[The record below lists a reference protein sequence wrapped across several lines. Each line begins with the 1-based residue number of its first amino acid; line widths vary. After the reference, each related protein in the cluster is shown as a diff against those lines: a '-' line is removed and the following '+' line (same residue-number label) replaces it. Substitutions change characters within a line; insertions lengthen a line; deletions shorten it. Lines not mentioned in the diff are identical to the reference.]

1 MAIITT
7 VTLNP
12 ALDEAVSLAAFALGS
27 TNRSALDALDP
38 GGKGVNASRVI
49 ARMGRET
56 IALGF
61 VGGVTGNMLREKLDA
76 EGLLHAFDEVEEL
89 TRLNVM
95 IYERSSGRRT
105 RLYLPGPHVP
115 VERIAGLRTRLAQAP
130 PGSYVVF
137 GGSVPPGLPHE
148 IYRDLVQWLSQ
159 RGVHCIVDTSGI
171 PLALVL
177 SAHPALIKPNVEEAC
192 EVLGR
197 ELKTDDEIL
206 EAANELRRRGALRV
220 VISQG
225 ADGAIGTGPDGCW
238 KAIPPKVQACSTV
251 GSGDSMVAGIAIAL
265 SEGGELKEGLMLGT
279 AAGAATATIAG
290 TKLAG
295 RGDVEALLAGVQ
307 ISPLVQVVAAAHRQD
322 VAVGLGLVLHDH
334 G

>member
-1 MAIITT
+1 MPMITT

-12 ALDEAVSLAAFALGS
+12 ALDEAVSLDQFALGS

-95 IYERSSGRRT
+95 IYERTGGRRT
-105 RLYLPGPHVP
+105 RLYLPGPHVA
-115 VERIAGLRTRLAQAP
+115 VERIAALRTRLAQAP
-130 PGSYVVF
+130 AGSYVVL
-137 GGSVPPGLPHE
+137 GGSVPPGLPQE
-148 IYRDLVQWLSQ
+148 IYRDLVAWLGE
-159 RGVHCIVDTSGI
+159 RGVHCIVDTSGA
-171 PLALVL
+171 PLAYVL
-177 SAHPALIKPNVEEAC
+177 AARPALIKPNVEEAA

-197 ELKTDDEIL
+197 TLENDEEIL
-206 EAANELRRRGALRV
+206 EAAFELQRRGARRV

-225 ADGAIGTGPDGCW
+225 AQGAIGVGPDGCL
-238 KAIPPKVQACSTV
+238 KAVPPVVQACSTV
-251 GSGDSMVAGIAIAL
+251 GSGDSMVAGLAIAL
-265 SEGGELKEGLMLGT
+265 SEGGDLKAGLMLGT
-279 AAGAATATIAG
+279 AAGAATATITG
-290 TKLAG
+290 TKLC
-295 RGDVEALLAGVQ
+295 RRSDVEALLPGVQ
-307 ISPLVQVVAAAHRQD
+307 VLALVEAVPLTLAGRSS
-322 VAVGLGLVLHDH
+322 
-334 G
+334 